1 VLKWRV
7 GLAEYRLHYQDRS
20 LVDLELGVFGVFDGV
35 GEFAS
40 SGEAA
45 QLAAEVVAEA
55 CRASDSPTSE
65 AMVAGCARA
74 ETLIRQ
80 RAVGATTATLAW
92 VVGRLLLYVSVGDSR
107 LYHQPAGAPS
117 LVQVTADE
125 GEGNI
130 LYNVLGEGPDR
141 RGAPVA
147 PQRGT
152 IPISSGDKV
161 LLVTDGITG
170 DFAPDLLTAKELTTA
185 IEGDDPQRSA
195 DRLVEIARKRDDRTA
210 LLIFLN

>member
-1 VLKWRV
+1 
-7 GLAEYRLHYQDRS
+7 
-20 LVDLELGVFGVFDGV
+20 
-35 GEFAS
+35 
-40 SGEAA
+40 
-45 QLAAEVVAEA
+45 
-55 CRASDSPTSE
+55 
-65 AMVAGCARA
+65 
-74 ETLIRQ
+74 
-80 RAVGATTATLAW
+80 
-92 VVGRLLLYVSVGDSR
+92 
-107 LYHQPAGAPS
+107 
-117 LVQVTADE
+117 
-125 GEGNI
+125 
-130 LYNVLGEGPDR
+130 
-141 RGAPVA
+141 VA